1 MDCSSDFEVM
11 RMQLLQMNLLK
22 LLVALDCF
30 ILLCIWY
37 YAREEKYY
45 PVQNVWQLFYDCL
58 HFIINIVRKM

>member
-1 MDCSSDFEVM
+1 MVSLIYRIYKMYIYIMDCSSDFEVV

-45 PVQNVWQLFYDCL
+45 PVQNV
-58 HFIINIVRKM
+58 